1 MSLPRPGPH
10 RPLGVTSS
18 LLTSLGLALQAIAQG
33 LLKEAIASTSCPTQT
48 ILWFPVTG
56 GLKLKLLSVV
66 YRAGPAATLS
76 YASNLAH
83 TILFCTSPVPTG
95 LLIFLNTTRLFL
107 TLLSL
112 ISPCLHPPHLSGLS
126 STVTSSERS
135 SPPLPYVTSTP
146 MSLFEMLFL
155 FLCLLVYSQY
165 PGRGCWGHRAGTTFC
180 LLSSHTSSFLCSSPI
195 GQHYW
200 PRLEAR

>member
-1 MSLPRPGPH
+1 MLLLPEAFHSPPAAPVSDAGTAPNHRYPSRTRAPSPTGCHFPDPGPIAHWVSLPGPGPH

-95 LLIFLNTTRLFL
+95 LLIF
-107 TLLSL
+107 
-112 ISPCLHPPHLSGLS
+112 
-126 STVTSSERS
+126 
-135 SPPLPYVTSTP
+135 
-146 MSLFEMLFL
+146 
-155 FLCLLVYSQY
+155 
-165 PGRGCWGHRAGTTFC
+165 
-180 LLSSHTSSFLCSSPI
+180 
-195 GQHYW
+195 
-200 PRLEAR
+200 